1 MKILKLGQMLG
12 GSNAPSEGFSNL
24 YSLNFDGVDDYLNL
38 GDSNDFSFGDGATDS
53 PFSVSMWVKLNATA
67 TQAFFVKGT
76 SSDKEYQ
83 ILSGANQKLRIRLYD
98 DSTGAHIQ
106 TQVDALLTTGSWNH
120 YVFTYDGSSDKSGLK
135 IYVNASLVAQTTNN
149 SGSYT
154 AMENTTAE
162 LRVASSEQNSF
173 YLNGDIDE
181 VALFDIELSSSQ
193 ITDIYNSGTPTD
205 LTSHAGLEG
214 YWRNGDT
221 AGTSVYPTI
230 EDYSSN
236 SNDGTM
242 TNMVSGDI
250 TTEVP

>member
-1 MKILKLGQMLG
+1 MLSLRQGLGLNTIKTNG
-12 GSNAPSEGFSNL
+12 GGFKNL
-24 YSLNFDGVDDYLNL
+24 HSLNFDGVDDYLNL
-38 GDSNDFSFGDGATDS
+38 GDSNDFSFGDGSTDS

-67 TQAFFVKGT
+67 TQAFFVKAT
-76 SSDKEYQ
+76 SSDKEYH

-98 DSTGAHIQ
+98 ESTGGHIQ

-120 YVFTYDGSSDKSGLK
+120 YVFTYDGSSNKTGLK
-135 IYVNASLVAQTTNN
+135 IYVNASLVAQTLSS

-154 AMENTTAE
+154 AMENTTSA
-162 LRVASSEQNSF
+162 LRIASSEQNSF

-205 LTSHAGLEG
+205 LTLHAGLEG
-214 YWRNGDT
+214 YWRMGDGAT
-221 AGTSVYPTI
+221 YPTI
-230 EDYSSN
+230 PDESSN
-236 SNDGTM
+236 SNNGTM

-250 TTEVP
+250 TTDVP

>member
-1 MKILKLGQMLG
+1 
-12 GSNAPSEGFSNL
+12 
-24 YSLNFDGVDDYLNL
+24 
-38 GDSNDFSFGDGATDS
+38 
-53 PFSVSMWVKLNATA
+53 MWVKLNATA
-67 TQAFFVKGT
+67 TQAFFVKGS

-120 YVFTYDGSSDKSGLK
+120 YVFTYDGRKLREK
-135 IYVNASLVAQTTNN
+135 FKQQTKNFLEIYVNASLVAQTTNN

-173 YLNGDIDE
+173 YLNGDTDE

>member
-1 MKILKLGQMLG
+1 MLSLRQGLGLNTIKTIG
-12 GSNAPSEGFSNL
+12 AAFTNS

-38 GDSNDFSFGDGATDS
+38 GDSNDFSFGNGSRDF
-53 PFSVSMWVKLNATA
+53 PFSLSMWVKLNATA
-67 TQAFFVKGT
+67 TQGFFVKGN

-83 ILSGANQKLRIRLYD
+83 ILSGSNQKLRFRLYD
-98 DSTGAHIQ
+98 NSTGGHIQ

-181 VALFDIELSSSQ
+181 VALFDIELSPLV
-193 ITDIYNSGTPTD
+193 IKDIYNSGTPTD
-205 LTSHAGLEG
+205 LTSQAGLEG
-214 YWRNGDT
+214 YWRMGDGAT
-221 AGTSVYPTI
+221 YPTI
-230 EDYSSN
+230 PDESSN
-236 SNDGTM
+236 SNNGTM

>member
-12 GSNAPSEGFSNL
+12 GSNAPSESFSNL

-38 GDSNDFSFGDGATDS
+38 GDSNDFSFGDGSTDS

-154 AMENTTAE
+154 AMENITAE

-181 VALFDIELSSSQ
+181 VSLFDIELSSSQ

-214 YWRNGDT
+214 YWRNGDGAT
-221 AGTSVYPTI
+221 YPTI
-230 EDYSSN
+230 PDESSN
-236 SNDGTM
+236 SNNGTM

>member
-1 MKILKLGQMLG
+1 MLG
-12 GSNAPSEGFSNL
+12 GSNAPSGGFENV

-38 GDSNDFSFGDGATDS
+38 GDSNDFSFGDGSTDS

-67 TQAFFVKGT
+67 TQAFFVKGI

-83 ILSGANQKLRIRLYD
+83 ILSGANQKLRMRLYNE
-98 DSTGAHIQ
+98 STGGHIQ

-120 YVFTYDGSSDKSGLK
+120 YVFTYDGSSDKAGLK
-135 IYVNASLVAQTTNN
+135 IYVNASLVAQTTTL
-149 SGSYT
+149 SGTYT
-154 AMENTTAE
+154 AMENTTSA
-162 LRVASSEQNSF
+162 LRIASSEQNSF

-205 LTSHAGLEG
+205 LTLHAGLEG
-214 YWRNGDT
+214 YWRMGDGAT
-221 AGTSVYPTI
+221 YPTI
-230 EDYSSN
+230 PDESSN

-242 TNMVSGDI
+242 TNMASGDI